1 MIKFRL
7 LLPLHS
13 KRQLLSESPPLL
25 LFRTSGS
32 RFCPTF
38 ASRCLF
44 TVFAYGLFR
53 LLFISGRFTFLKTF
67 VNRFAK
73 HAQNQVDRFRRIV
86 VSRNNEVYI
95 RRVGVRID
103 HGKHRNTEAIGF
115 THSNVLLHYVYHEQG
130 CRQTIQVG
138 NRTEHLF
145 QLGTLTGNL

>member
-25 LFRTSGS
+25 LFSHVWLPFLPDVR
-32 RFCPTF
+32 
-38 ASRCLF
+38 LF

>member
-13 KRQLLSESPPLL
+13 KRQLLSESPPLR
-25 LFRTSGS
+25 LFSHGW
-32 RFCPTF
+32 
-38 ASRCLF
+38 
-44 TVFAYGLFR
+44 
-53 LLFISGRFTFLKTF
+53 
-67 VNRFAK
+67 
-73 HAQNQVDRFRRIV
+73 
-86 VSRNNEVYI
+86 NNEVYI